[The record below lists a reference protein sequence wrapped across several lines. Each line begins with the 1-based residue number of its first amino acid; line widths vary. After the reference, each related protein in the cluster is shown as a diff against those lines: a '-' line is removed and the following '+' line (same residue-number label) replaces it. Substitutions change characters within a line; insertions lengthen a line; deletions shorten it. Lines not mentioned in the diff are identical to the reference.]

1 MDPSPN
7 LLCCMAVVLEAAF
20 NSLDTDFLI
29 KANTI
34 RCFMLHVYKIR
45 YGILHCYTSYIPEI
59 KIHIINFSCIKDTF
73 VE

>member
-34 RCFMLHVYKIR
+34 IFMLHVS
-45 YGILHCYTSYIPEI
+45 CYMFTE
-59 KIHIINFSCIKDTF
+59 
-73 VE
+73 